1 MVEQIRCV
9 EGVARLVVV
18 NNVEIG
24 ARTGAIN
31 QRGKSWP
38 ASLVIFPYLSFIPRG
53 GDETGYSRLRDAN
66 VYFRKHGEKSIFEYF
81 SIFRGG

>member
-31 QRGKSWP
+31 QSPGPR
-38 ASLVIFPYLSFIPRG
+38 LS
-53 GDETGYSRLRDAN
+53 
-66 VYFRKHGEKSIFEYF
+66 
-81 SIFRGG
+81 

>member
-24 ARTGAIN
+24 AGTGAIN
-31 QRGKSWP
+31 QR
-38 ASLVIFPYLSFIPRG
+38 
-53 GDETGYSRLRDAN
+53 
-66 VYFRKHGEKSIFEYF
+66 EKSCNISVFIFYSSRWRWDRLLAFKRRVLSQTRNNGEEYIRVYF